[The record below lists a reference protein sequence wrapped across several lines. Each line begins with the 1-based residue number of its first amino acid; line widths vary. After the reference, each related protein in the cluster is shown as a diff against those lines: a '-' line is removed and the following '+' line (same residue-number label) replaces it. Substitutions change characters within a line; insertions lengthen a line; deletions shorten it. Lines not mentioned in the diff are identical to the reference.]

1 MHVDLLEPRP
11 GQAKPGVLS
20 GSSCCIQGRADHCA
34 ATVVHPIF
42 FILSSPLPSHRPA
55 RRALAALGAVSL
67 IGGIGAMALPSRA
80 NPSTIYGFSC
90 VQAAGK
96 YFIGLGTMAAPTGN
110 VAMNPSTVQ
119 PLVGSGLVPVA
130 RIGSSI
136 GSYAVDRR
144 CSTIA
149 TRLTNLALATGN
161 ATPTGV
167 FNLVNF
173 LVPGKIGDQ
182 QVIAIEKLTYGDV
195 LASVGNGM
203 TSQQAIDVFGRRI
216 RKVAARQ
223 AIANSLEDGD
233 IILFEFVEI
242 GR

>member
-1 MHVDLLEPRP
+1 M
-11 GQAKPGVLS
+11 
-20 GSSCCIQGRADHCA
+20 
-34 ATVVHPIF
+34 F
-42 FILSSPLPSHRPA
+42 FMLSSVLPFHRPA
-55 RRALAALGAVSL
+55 KRALAALGAVSL
-67 IGGIGAMALPSRA
+67 MGGLGATALPSRA
-80 NPSTIYGFSC
+80 QANTIFGFSC

-96 YFIGLGTMAAPTGN
+96 YFIGLGTMAAPSGA
-110 VAMNPSTVQ
+110 AMNPVTVQ
-119 PLVGSGLVPVA
+119 PLQGSGLVPVA
-130 RIGSSI
+130 RIRSSI
-136 GSYAVDRR
+136 GNYAVDRR

-173 LVPGKIGDQ
+173 LVPGQIGNQ
-182 QVIAIEKLTYGDV
+182 QVIAIDKLTYGDV

-203 TSQQAIDVFGRRI
+203 TAQQAIDVFGRRI

>member
-1 MHVDLLEPRP
+1 MPSALLP
-11 GQAKPGVLS
+11 
-20 GSSCCIQGRADHCA
+20 
-34 ATVVHPIF
+34 F
-42 FILSSPLPSHRPA
+42 
-55 RRALAALGAVSL
+55 RRAERAAIAALGALSL
-67 IGGIGAMALPSRA
+67 ISGVGATAPASRA
-80 NPSTIYGFSC
+80 NPSSIYGFSC

-96 YFIGLGTMAAPTGN
+96 YFIALGTMAAPAGN

-119 PLVGSGLVPVA
+119 PLQGSGLVPVA
-130 RIGSSI
+130 RISSSI
-136 GSYAVDRR
+136 GNYAVDRR

-161 ATPTGV
+161 ATPAGV

-173 LVPGKIGDQ
+173 LVPGKIGNQ
-182 QVIAIEKLTYGDV
+182 QVIAIDKLTYGDV
-195 LASVGNGM
+195 LASVGNGL

>member
-1 MHVDLLEPRP
+1 M
-11 GQAKPGVLS
+11 S
-20 GSSCCIQGRADHCA
+20 
-34 ATVVHPIF
+34 
-42 FILSSPLPSHRPA
+42 SSPQPFQRLA
-55 RRALAALGAVSL
+55 KRALATLGTLSL
-67 IGGIGAMALPSRA
+67 IGAIALPGKA
-80 NPSTIYGFSC
+80 NPNFIYGFSC

-96 YFIGLGTMAAPTGN
+96 YFIGLGTIPTPSGN
-110 VAMNPSTVQ
+110 VAMNPSTVL

-130 RIGSSI
+130 RISSSI
-136 GSYAVDRR
+136 GNYAVDRR

-161 ATPTGV
+161 ASPAGV

-173 LVPGKIGDQ
+173 LVPGKLGDQ
-182 QVIAIEKLTYGDV
+182 QVIAIDKLTAGDV

-203 TSQQAIDVFGRRI
+203 TSQQAVDVFGRRI
-216 RKVAARQ
+216 RKVAAKQ
-223 AIANSLEDGD
+223 VVANSLEDGD